1 MAYASDKLII
11 DTPEQIPLE
20 FALAGVGSRAL
31 ALILDTLILAL
42 CYAVLFAGA
51 IAVIAGTTKYA
62 NKVSS
67 SWAIAIVLLLVFLLQ
82 WGYFAIFETLWKG
95 QTPGKRYMDVRVI
108 KDSGA
113 PITAYEAIGRNL
125 LRVVDSAPMYG
136 IGILCVLL
144 NKQNKRLGDMVAGT
158 VVVHE
163 RPAAEMQPAWSPAA
177 NPRSQTV
184 TAASPYN
191 VARLSVQELELIE
204 TFLQRRYD
212 LVPEVRYQAAAQ
224 IAERVTVSLQIPRE
238 GRPAPEVLL
247 ETLARER
254 RNGMR

>member
-1 MAYASDKLII
+1 MPYASDKLII

-20 FALAGVGSRAL
+20 FQLAGVGSRAL
-31 ALILDTLILAL
+31 ALIMDSLIIGIAYL
-42 CYAVLFAGA
+42 VLF
-51 IAVIAGTTKYA
+51 IA
-62 NKVSS
+62 
-67 SWAIAIVLLLVFLLQ
+67 AIAIFAGTVTYGGQLSGSWTLAIVILIIFLLQ
-82 WGYFAIFETLWKG
+82 WGYFAGFETIWKG
-95 QTPGKRYMDVRVI
+95 QTPGKRYMEIRVI

-125 LRVVDSAPMYG
+125 LRVVDSVPAYG

-163 RPAAEMQPAWSPAA
+163 RPAVEVQPAWTPPAA
-177 NPRSQTV
+177 VQAAPASQFAIT
-184 TAASPYN
+184 
-191 VARLSVQELELIE
+191 RLSVQELELIE
-204 TFLQRRYD
+204 AFLQRRYELMPD
-212 LVPEVRYQAAAQ
+212 VRYQAAVQ
-224 IAERVTVSLQIPRE
+224 IADRVALGLGIPRE

>member
-1 MAYASDKLII
+1 MPYASDKLII

-31 ALILDTLILAL
+31 ALILDTLILTL
-42 CYAVLFAGA
+42 CYLVLFIGA

-62 NKVSS
+62 GTMSS
-67 SWAIAIVLLLVFLLQ
+67 TWAIAIILLLAFLLQ

-125 LRVVDSAPMYG
+125 LRVVDSSPMYG
-136 IGILCVLL
+136 IGILCVML

-163 RPAAEMQPAWSPAA
+163 RPATEIQPAWSPAVA
-177 NPRSQTV
+177 SAPSPV
-184 TAASPYN
+184 VASSPYN

-212 LVPEVRYQAAAQ
+212 LMPEVRYQAAAQ
-224 IAERVTVSLQIPRE
+224 IAERVTASLQIPRE